1 MEWDDWA
8 SNTFDEMFEIVCFSC
23 QTWAQLIVP
32 LTTFVVILTNCQKLF
47 FSSFVG
53 RSFEGIYAPAN
64 ESMLSTFPFDQLYF
78 ITTCSSFATLFINIA
93 KRRIWLHNFEAEIVK
108 LLQVEQNSSNN
119 CCPRKVDQEVLIK
132 FSEIALEWKS
142 FCEVL
147 NELVKERKL
156 VNYLWSKN
164 TQTDF
169 SRFFTTLNDKTQEEK
184 EFEKHLWKFSRD
196 FESCLIYY

>member
-1 MEWDDWA
+1 MECDDWA

-108 LLQVEQNSSNN
+108 LHHVEQNSSNN
-119 CCPRKVDQEVLIK
+119 RCPRKVDQEVLIK
-132 FSEIALEWKS
+132 FSEIAPEWKIVLRS
-142 FCEVL
+142 SEWACEGAKTC
-147 NELVKERKL
+147 ELFMIEKH
-156 VNYLWSKN
+156 S
-164 TQTDF
+164 DG
-169 SRFFTTLNDKTQEEK
+169 FFTTLNDKTQEEK